1 MFSDR
6 HLGDQRARLAR
17 INLSTSECFRGPPTT
32 SRRLDFHFRGGH
44 LDRACQRLD
53 SPGASGEM
61 VGKEE
66 KTAEEI
72 VALFRKELKIP
83 GVYLEVFRHRH
94 VGWYATALPGLL
106 PAWRVQPD
114 VERIVEHLRT
124 LYDLKR

>member
-1 MFSDR
+1 
-6 HLGDQRARLAR
+6 
-17 INLSTSECFRGPPTT
+17 
-32 SRRLDFHFRGGH
+32 
-44 LDRACQRLD
+44 
-53 SPGASGEM
+53 M

-72 VALFRKELKIP
+72 VALIRKELKIP

-106 PAWRVQPD
+106 PAWRVQLD

-124 LYDLKR
+124 LYDLKK